1 MTTKPY
7 IQEHCPLL
15 AQIDSPADLRKLDID
30 QLPQVCHELR
40 QYMIHELSSNPGHFA
55 SSMGAV
61 EIVVALHYVF
71 NTPDDRLV
79 WDVGHQAYAHKILTG
94 RRDQF
99 DDNRKL
105 DGLSGFPN
113 PAESEYDTF
122 TAGHA
127 SNSISAALGMAI
139 AAELQHNHQRKV
151 VAVIGDAS
159 ISGGLAFEGINNAAT
174 NPNNLIIVLN
184 DNDMAID
191 ANVGALSGY
200 MSDLHTSRRYNK
212 LRYKT
217 YQFLRRH
224 NVIND
229 NRKGLIMR
237 FSNALKSLFSGQ
249 QNIFEGLNIRYFGLY
264 DGHDVKR
271 LVKVFGEIK
280 DMTGPK
286 LIHVRTIKGKGFAA
300 AEADPATW
308 HAPGKFDEETGER
321 AKGSKG
327 GPLKYQ
333 DVFGKTLV
341 ELAEQNDKI
350 VGITAAMPSGTS
362 MSLMLEKMPTRAFD
376 VGISEGHA
384 VTFAGGLAIDGMHP
398 YCAIYSATMACLTW
412 PTCVASLA

>member
-15 AQIDSPADLRKLDID
+15 AQIDSPADLRKLSVD

-61 EIVVALHYVF
+61 EIIVALHYVF

-139 AAELQHNHQRKV
+139 AAELQHNHDRKV

-159 ISGGLAFEGINNAAT
+159 ISGGLAFEGINNATT

-191 ANVGALSGY
+191 ANVGALSHY

-217 YQFLRRH
+217 
-224 NVIND
+224 
-229 NRKGLIMR
+229 
-237 FSNALKSLFSGQ
+237 
-249 QNIFEGLNIRYFGLY
+249 
-264 DGHDVKR
+264 
-271 LVKVFGEIK
+271 
-280 DMTGPK
+280 
-286 LIHVRTIKGKGFAA
+286 
-300 AEADPATW
+300 
-308 HAPGKFDEETGER
+308 
-321 AKGSKG
+321 
-327 GPLKYQ
+327 
-333 DVFGKTLV
+333 
-341 ELAEQNDKI
+341 
-350 VGITAAMPSGTS
+350 
-362 MSLMLEKMPTRAFD
+362 
-376 VGISEGHA
+376 
-384 VTFAGGLAIDGMHP
+384 
-398 YCAIYSATMACLTW
+398 
-412 PTCVASLA
+412 